1 VGKVNGKVLPSGV
14 SPNIAYVL
22 PDQYGGE
29 DHLQPVDKITVQ
41 ELMDAI
47 GGKELVQFVSE
58 EYASHAS
65 EVFDSLGVA
74 RLTMQNVWV
83 VFEDMLPIMHL

>member
-1 VGKVNGKVLPSGV
+1 M
-14 SPNIAYVL
+14 
-22 PDQYGGE
+22 E
-29 DHLQPVDKITVQ
+29 
-41 ELMDAI
+41 AI

-65 EVFDSLGVA
+65 EVFDSLGVV